1 MRRLSLLLLAFLI
14 AAAASAQTDVALTQ
28 TTVAPVQLATPLG
41 ETPALGH
48 LVVVYRGGG
57 VPRSADALAALAGAH
72 TVRHLARFGMSALT
86 VDPDASAEALAIARL
101 RARPEVETVLHDR
114 LVTAHAVAFMRLP
127 LLAASSTSGNLAAD
141 AARTSPWPSEV
152 PSSSTPLLP
161 PNRITMPVPTP
172 APAATDTFYSSPQ
185 GWAVVQSGGFG
196 DNLPGS
202 PSATGP
208 WTTTRGAGVRIAVL
222 DSGIDA
228 SHPDL
233 APNLALNLSEIVQSD
248 QPSPCDDG
256 SPQDQQGHGTWVA
269 SLAAAAIGGGNT
281 IGVAPQATLLNIKVL
296 QRLPATTGSSTT
308 AQCEAGQAGGLLSWV
323 LQGIDDA
330 VANHA
335 SVICLSLGTLVDL
348 TTGDGAG
355 WQTQFDRVTYAA
367 AQAGVVLI
375 AAVGNDGLDLSPT
388 GPNANFLEL
397 PAQSRSVLA
406 VTASTNP
413 ACAENLAAGATC
425 VPGPITRPYYSD
437 YGVPNALAAPGGS
450 YPEGADTA
458 VSGYVRGAC
467 SSGLPNT
474 TDGLPPSS
482 TQPAGQSF
490 GCFGLGH
497 VAYVQAMGTS
507 AAAPLVAGAAAL
519 LQAAHPSWTP
529 AQLIA
534 ALQSTATNQP
544 SMAEPT
550 LNLPAAMALP

>member
-1 MRRLSLLLLAFLI
+1 MRRSSLFLLAFSLTGF
-14 AAAASAQTDVALTQ
+14 ASAQIS
-28 TTVAPVQLATPLG
+28 VAPVKAVAQLG
-41 ETPALGH
+41 ETPAAGH
-48 LVVVYRGGG
+48 LVVVYRGGA
-57 VPRSADALAALAGAH
+57 VPRSADNLAALAGARAVH
-72 TVRHLARFGMSALT
+72 HIARFGMSALA
-86 VDPDASAEALAIARL
+86 VDPDPRSEALAMARL
-101 RARPEVETVLHDR
+101 RARPEVEAVLHDR
-114 LVTAHAVAFMRLP
+114 VVTAHALLLLRPP
-127 LLAASSTSGNLAAD
+127 LLSTPSASADTAPNAAH
-141 AARTSPWPSEV
+141 TSPWPSEV
-152 PSSSTPLLP
+152 PSPSAAMLP
-161 PNRITMPVPTP
+161 PRRMPVPTP
-172 APAATDTFYSSPQ
+172 MPAPTPPATDTFYNSPQ
-185 GWAVVQSGGFG
+185 GWAVVQAGGFG

-202 PSATGP
+202 PTATGP
-208 WTTTRGAGVRIAVL
+208 WTTTLGAGIRIAVL
-222 DSGIDA
+222 DSGVDA

-233 APNLALNLSEIVQSD
+233 APNLALNLSEIVPSE

-296 QRLPATTGSSTT
+296 QRLPATTGSSPT
-308 AQCEAGQAGGLLSWV
+308 AQCKAGQSGGLLSWV

-335 SVICLSLGTLVDL
+335 GVICLSLGTLVDL

-355 WQTQFDRVTYAA
+355 WQTQFDRATYAA
-367 AQAGVVLI
+367 AQAGAVLI

-388 GPNANFLEL
+388 GPNARFIEL

-450 YPEGADTA
+450 YPEGADSA

-474 TDGLPPSS
+474 TDGLPASS

-519 LQAAHPSWTP
+519 LQAAHPTWTP

-534 ALQSTATNQP
+534 ALQSTATHPP